1 MFSESDNEDKQ
12 KKEETNTTEYKVDIG
27 KYLVLPI

>member
-12 KKEETNTTEYKVDIG
+12 EKEETNTTEYKVDIG
-27 KYLVLPI
+27 KYLFLPI